1 MSSFRSVGLLAPA
14 LLLLLLPGGAS
25 LAAQE
30 VNFSLVPTFEEA
42 RWDDAVGFE
51 RSRMSGLRASIDFG
65 PFFSLQPFYAQDRD
79 VGLRAGLGTLPG
91 EGGSD
96 ELGIEKLE
104 VFGADLQVG
113 LLPGP
118 VVPFVKGGGGVL
130 RVGNGVDGGRDRIL
144 LRAGAGASFAL
155 AGRAR
160 GEIYAENWALR
171 LSRPLVP
178 GAAGD
183 EEGAS
188 EDLVSS
194 LVLGAGLRIP
204 FGGRRV
210 DETASPGIL
219 PGFFVEPYGSRIRF
233 SDGVGLGDRN
243 AAGVRAGV
251 DFNRNVGLRATYFRG
266 VDEDISDWEGLT
278 GVGAEAQFYLGGG
291 TGLSPFL
298 IAGAGRIRVSG
309 ELRDLE
315 TLAATRIDHLT
326 LGGGVAFALRDR
338 VQLEVGAR
346 NLLTTAGGGFDV
358 VGEPDELTSNWQY
371 SAGLSLAV
379 GGRGQTRPELLRQ
392 EEQQQRARTPAA
404 DTTQRWITIPVPE
417 EGEIILRY
425 GEAREIVRSEVDETV
440 SAADLARLETR
451 IEELLVA
458 ALAQPAGDTVQ
469 MGRQLALL
477 EARLPEMVRRIVRE
491 ELEAMGVQPGAPPAA
506 APPPAPPAPTPPAVE
521 PAPTPPGERRTIS
534 DLHFYTGLQFTP
546 TQPVLGFRGSIG
558 DISTFLPVELI
569 PEIAFGAGE
578 GDPSLL
584 LAMNGRFGGIV
595 GGTRDYEPYVTGG
608 VSLTNRRFLSLNLG
622 YGVAF
627 DINPG
632 EADRPFRLFV
642 EHQGIARFDENR
654 ILVGIVLSR

>member
-1 MSSFRSVGLLAPA
+1 MASLRSMGLLAP
-14 LLLLLLPGGAS
+14 LLLLLFLPGVPS

-42 RWDDAVGFE
+42 RWDDAVGFQ
-51 RSRMSGLRASIDFG
+51 RSRMPGLRASIDFG
-65 PFFSLQPFYAQDRD
+65 PFFSLQPYYARDRE
-79 VGLRAGLGTLPG
+79 VEIRSGLTLPDG
-91 EGGSD
+91 EPGVD
-96 ELGIEKLE
+96 RLE

-118 VVPFVKGGGGVL
+118 VVPFVKGGGGIL
-130 RVGNGVDGGRDRIL
+130 RVGNGMDGGRDRIL

-155 AGRAR
+155 VGRAR
-160 GEIYAENWALR
+160 GEVYAENWALR

-178 GAAGD
+178 GAV
-183 EEGAS
+183 EGEGGGS

-204 FGGRRV
+204 FGGRQV
-210 DETASPGIL
+210 EGIASPGVL
-219 PGFFVEPYGSRIRF
+219 PGFFVEPYGSQIRF
-233 SDGVGLGDRN
+233 SDAVGLGDRN

-266 VDEDISDWEGLT
+266 VDDDISDWEGLT
-278 GVGAEAQFYLGGG
+278 GLGVEAQFYLGSG

-298 IAGAGRIRVSG
+298 VAGAGRIRVSG
-309 ELRDLE
+309 ELRE
-315 TLAATRIDHLT
+315 IEELAATRIDHLT

-346 NLLTTAGGGFDV
+346 NLLTTAGGGFDA

-392 EEQQQRARTPAA
+392 EAEQQARTLPA
-404 DTTQRWITIPVPE
+404 DTSPRWITIPVPE
-417 EGEIILRY
+417 EGEIILRF
-425 GEAREIVRSEVDETV
+425 GEARELVRSEAGEAV
-440 SAADLARLETR
+440 SAADLARLEAR

-458 ALAQPAGDTVQ
+458 ALARPAGDTVQ
-469 MGRQLALL
+469 VGRELALL
-477 EARLPEMVRRIVRE
+477 EARLPEMIRRIVRE
-491 ELEAMGVQPGAPPAA
+491 ELQAMGVQPGAPAA
-506 APPPAPPAPTPPAVE
+506 PPAPPPAAPPAVE
-521 PAPTPPGERRTIS
+521 RAPTPPGERRRIS
-534 DLHFYTGLQFTP
+534 DLYFYTGLQFTP
-546 TQPVLGFRGSIG
+546 TQPVVGFRGGIG

-595 GGTRDYEPYVTGG
+595 GGGRDYEPYVVGG

-627 DINPG
+627 DANPG

-642 EHQGIARFDENR
+642 EHQGIGRFDEHR
-654 ILVGIVLSR
+654 LLFGMVLRR